1 MPDSFDY
8 QDILKYISL
17 PNILDNLDVGVN
29 INDAEGRFLF
39 VNMVTVNWRNI
50 PRKEFLKMNVHDF
63 SPTMDSCV
71 FDLACQEKRRVSRL
85 QYYRNSQQVDGTP
98 RMRITTATPILDDS
112 GNVQYVL
119 TMLQDISDFEETYHR
134 LLADHKILDRY
145 SMNPHTDVVESV
157 GPGIVGQSAE
167 FRQMLS
173 IADQIAPL
181 DSTVLL
187 DGESGSGKV
196 VVAHYIHNHSD
207 RKDQPFITVNCAAF
221 PENLIESELFGYERG
236 SFTGA
241 NREGKAGLVESANG
255 GTLFLDEI
263 NSLPLSVQGKVLR
276 TIEDKSIQRVGST
289 HYKKVNFRLIA
300 ATNRSLEAMVRGG
313 SFREDLY
320 YRINVIPLTIPP
332 IRNRKE
338 DIVPLCLHYLHYFCQ
353 KYNLQKSFSDQVL
366 EELNQYEWPGNVR
379 EIRNFVERIVVMT
392 PSSVREIKHIPMG
405 MLTSEEAERPQRE
418 GTLHGSLLADTNP
431 RGYRSEELT
440 RERVTAALSSCGGRR
455 KDAARLLG
463 ISLRTLQY
471 KIREYHLSSRCRY
484 ED

>member
-187 DGESGSGKV
+187 YGESGSGKE

-440 RERVTAALSSCGGRR
+440 RERVTAALSSGGRR

>member
-187 DGESGSGKV
+187 YGESGSGKE

-440 RERVTAALSSCGGRR
+440 RERVTAALSSCGGR

>member
-187 DGESGSGKV
+187 YGESGSGKE

-440 RERVTAALSSCGGRR
+440 RERVTAALSSCGGRPQGPR
-455 KDAARLLG
+455 DWGRRPARARLRGVLPATFRRPG
-463 ISLRTLQY
+463 A
-471 KIREYHLSSRCRY
+471 
-484 ED
+484 

>member
-187 DGESGSGKV
+187 YGESGSGKE

-366 EELNQYEWPGNVR
+366 EDLNQYEWPGNVR

-440 RERVTAALSSCGGRR
+440 RERVTAALSSWGGRR